1 MKKSAGNLYII
12 SAPSGAG
19 KTSLVKDLLQQEDD
33 IILSVSHTTRAQRP
47 GEEDGV
53 HYHFVDESVFEEIIA
68 RDGFIEHAHVFG
80 NHYGTSENHLQED
93 LDRGQDVILEIDWQG
108 GKQVKEKF
116 PDCIGI
122 FILPPS
128 RDELLKRLQ
137 NRGQD
142 SDEIIQGR
150 MDQAI
155 SEVSHYAQFD
165 YLVVNDSFEHAL
177 AELKAIVHSNRLQYK
192 RQVLDLNNLITD
204 LLKASD

>member
-1 MKKSAGNLYII
+1 MKNSPGNLYII

-19 KTSLVKDLLQQEDD
+19 KTSLVKELLAQMDNL
-33 IILSVSHTTRAQRP
+33 ILSVSHTTRAQRP
-47 GEEDGV
+47 GEENGV
-53 HYHFVDESVFEEIIA
+53 DYHFVDESVFEEIIA
-68 RDGFIEHAHVFG
+68 QDGFLEHAHVFG

-93 LDRGQDVILEIDWQG
+93 LDSGKDVILEIDWQG
-108 GKQVKEKF
+108 QEQVKKKF

-122 FILPPS
+122 FIFPPS

-155 SEVSHYAQFD
+155 SEVSHYPQFD
-165 YLVVNDSFEHAL
+165 YLVVNDDFQQAL
-177 AELKAIVHSNRLQYK
+177 DELKAIFLTNRLTKK
-192 RQVLDLNNLITD
+192 RQVVDQRSLIDD
-204 LLKASD
+204 LLN